1 MKGNGYTLI
10 ELLIGLSVIGLIFSF
25 GFVSFREFSRRQS
38 LISAGRTLTG
48 QLRLTQELALSGN
61 KPDDPLCNSPKILHG
76 YQIKIVTNSNYV
88 IEASCGSGNVQVKNI
103 NLSVNISISTPTPN
117 PILFKVLGQGTNIDA
132 PDATITLTQVQS
144 GATRDIVITKS
155 GEIK

>member
-1 MKGNGYTLI
+1 MKGKGYTLI

-61 KPDDPLCNSPKILHG
+61 KPDDPLCNSSILHG

-88 IEASCGSGNVQVKNI
+88 IEASCSSGNVQVKTI
-103 NLSVNISISTPTPN
+103 DLSVDISISTPTPN

-132 PDATITLTQVQS
+132 PDATITLTQIQT
-144 GATRDIVITKS
+144 GATRDVVISKS